1 MSVVPGFEWLQPV
14 LGLNS
19 VKWGGGRENI
29 CNFATTGWEEC
40 VIICYEK
47 IYD

>member
-1 MSVVPGFEWLQPV
+1 MSLVPGFEWLQPV
-14 LGLNS
+14 FGLNS
-19 VKWGGGRENI
+19 VKGGGRENI

>member
-19 VKWGGGRENI
+19 VKGGG
-29 CNFATTGWEEC
+29 
-40 VIICYEK
+40 VEK
-47 IYD
+47 IYVILRLQVGRSVL